1 MKAAHIKDDISR
13 MASLDDFRN
22 KGRAFSSGEGKGV
35 QMNFFKPFSDF
46 VLNKLVRKTRII
58 NGEALLPT
66 DGRPVVAIVAHGPG
80 VAWMPLVAVVGK
92 FFIENGFGEIVGG
105 LFPHKALFLIPGL
118 KGYYRRT
125 LGTPTDVNTV
135 DDIVTLLKNKEIG
148 LTGTAPE
155 GANCLLSFD
164 EYVAPFRS
172 KGMIAAAIKA
182 DAGICLVAHQG
193 AEEWSIRV
201 NLPFGWTMPFTNGI
215 RGGNIALP
223 PYRKIENYIALC
235 RRYEPSITSRDL
247 EGVTKREA
255 RRLLNVEIEKI
266 RAEMN
271 RMTDAVREMMEEER
285 VQSGRTCNPL
295 QRRML
300 QIQASLFPP
309 DEAYA

>member
-1 MKAAHIKDDISR
+1 MKPNSNSQIT
-13 MASLDDFRN
+13 SLDDFKSR
-22 KGRAFSSGEGKGV
+22 GRKFSSGQGKGV
-35 QMNFFKPFSDF
+35 QMKNFKPYADF
-46 VLNKLVRKTRII
+46 VLNKLVRKARLI
-58 NGEALLPT
+58 NGEALLPAE
-66 DGRPVVAIVAHGPG
+66 GRPVVAIVAHGPG
-80 VAWMPLVAVVGK
+80 VAWMPLVAVVGQ

-118 KGYYRRT
+118 KGYYRKI

-135 DDIVTLLKNKEIG
+135 DDVVNLLKNKEIG

-182 DAGICLVAHQG
+182 DTSICLVAHQG
-193 AEEWSIRV
+193 AEDWSIRV
-201 NLPFGWTMPFTNGI
+201 NLPFGWTMPLTNGV

-235 RRYEPSITSRDL
+235 KRYKPSITSRDL
-247 EGVTKREA
+247 ENKTKREA
-255 RRLLNVEIEKI
+255 RLLLNIEIEKI

-271 RMTDAVREMMEEER
+271 LMTDKVKALMEKER
-285 VQSGRTCNPL
+285 ARIGSAKPQNVTPWQTKMR
-295 QRRML
+295 
-300 QIQASLFPP
+300 QIQDALFPP